1 MLKRIIIV
9 VILFNSIVSF
19 AQEGTSSPYSFF
31 GIGEL
36 KFKGSVENRA
46 MGGISVYMDSIH
58 LSLQNPA
65 GIAGLKLVNFSV
77 AASYK
82 YVSQKTKDE
91 LQNTTSTSIEYIAI
105 GIPMGKFGASFGLIP
120 FSSVGYKLISE
131 LEEETTDYTGTGGLN
146 KAFLTLAYSISP
158 KLSVGIETNYN
169 FGNIENTAFNQITD
183 LQFATLEINK
193 SDLIG
198 LNFNFGAA
206 YKTMVSESLE
216 FSASIT
222 YTPEN
227 DFTSENFRE
236 LTTILVGPTGG
247 QIIIDSREIPV
258 EDTDFTFPSQ
268 ISFGA
273 GIGKPKNWFIGAEY
287 ISQKTSNFVNRTF
300 SIDDVEFKDASKFK
314 MGGFFIPNYNSFGN
328 YWKRV
333 VYRAGIRFEE
343 TGISVRGENI
353 DEFNISFGVGLPVG
367 RLFSNFNIG
376 FEIGIRGTKNQ
387 GLVQENFFNTFLSL
401 SLNDKWFDKRY
412 YD

>member
-1 MLKRIIIV
+1 
-9 VILFNSIVSF
+9 
-19 AQEGTSSPYSFF
+19 
-31 GIGEL
+31 
-36 KFKGSVENRA
+36 
-46 MGGISVYMDSIH
+46 MDSIH

-91 LQNTTSTSIEYIAI
+91 LPNTTSTSIEYIAI

-146 KAFLTLAYSISP
+146 KAFLTLAYSITP

-227 DFTSENFRE
+227 DFTSETGRKV
-236 LTTILVGPTGG
+236 TTILVGPTGG

-343 TGISVRGENI
+343 TGISVRGEDI
-353 DEFNISFGVGLPVG
+353 DEFGISFGVGLPVG

-376 FEIGIRGTKNQ
+376 FEIGVRGTKNQ

>member
-183 LQFATLEINK
+183 LQFDTLEINK

-343 TGISVRGENI
+343 TGISVRGEDI
-353 DEFNISFGVGLPVG
+353 DEFGISFGVGLPVG